1 MVFMKAAGLNRKKEI
16 KLAHRPYRY
25 ERRHQKLAPIS
36 IFVKRIMVSIAIA
49 GSLAMIALTIGVA
62 GYHWIAGLHWIDALL
77 NASMIL
83 GGMGPVDPL
92 TSNSAKVFASIYAL
106 FSGLVFI
113 GIMGI
118 VLTPLAHR
126 MMHRFHAEEKD

>member
-1 MVFMKAAGLNRKKEI
+1 MAAHL
-16 KLAHRPYRY
+16 PYRY

-36 IFVKRIMVSIAIA
+36 VFVKRITISIAIA
-49 GSLAMIALTIGVA
+49 GTLAMVALIIGVA
-62 GYHWIAGLHWIDALL
+62 GYHWIAGLAWIDALL

-92 TSNSAKVFASIYAL
+92 TSNGAKVFASVYAL

-126 MMHRFHAEEKD
+126 MMHHFHADEKGS